1 MCDQHMTRTS
11 GRFCSQPVIL
21 LMQLLIECRKYFEGD
36 IDLFLVFCIIDE
48 RTHSVSHERPDL
60 DFNVRNTSKTVDF
73 QRRGI
78 SLNSLTHYSGIPRET
93 VRRKI
98 GFLIEK
104 GWVVRVEGN
113 LIVTTQRAKERLGLL
128 TLSSLTFLTRLKGT
142 LAEK

>member
-1 MCDQHMTRTS
+1 M
-11 GRFCSQPVIL
+11 
-21 LMQLLIECRKYFEGD
+21 
-36 IDLFLVFCIIDE
+36 
-48 RTHSVSHERPDL
+48 
-60 DFNVRNTSKTVDF
+60 
-73 QRRGI
+73 
-78 SLNSLTHYSGIPRET
+78 NSLTHYSGIPRET